1 MTISE
6 IKAQHPD
13 WRILVYS
20 YNWLE
25 EINCASCGKL
35 MPYYDTYT
43 SREQTTDNG
52 YFGLPV
58 CCRCYGHETQHLMTS
73 WKGKKNG

>member
-6 IKAQHPD
+6 IKQIHPNWDIEVYTDD
-13 WRILVYS
+13 WRHEV
-20 YNWLE
+20 
-25 EINCASCGKL
+25 NCASCGRVT
-35 MPYYDTYT
+35 PFYDTYT

-73 WKGKKNG
+73 WKGNSNE